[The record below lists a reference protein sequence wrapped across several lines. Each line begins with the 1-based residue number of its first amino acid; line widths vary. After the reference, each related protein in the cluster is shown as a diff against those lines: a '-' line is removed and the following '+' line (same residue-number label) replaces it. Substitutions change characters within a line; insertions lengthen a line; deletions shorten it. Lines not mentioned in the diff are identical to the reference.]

1 MQASLKECGCLERHL
16 RGNVS
21 VNVDYSFLTM
31 HLNILGLFFFSQM
44 YIRMYV
50 LPIEKLAI
58 HPFVDT
64 SQFQLTEHGQRGQ
77 SGWRVL

>member
-1 MQASLKECGCLERHL
+1 MQASLKECGCLERNL

-50 LPIEKLAI
+50 TL
-58 HPFVDT
+58 
-64 SQFQLTEHGQRGQ
+64 
-77 SGWRVL
+77 RVYLYVK